1 MNDNSNNDNFEFNKG
16 ESEQAKTYENMS
28 GVSSEGNNFQGM
40 SSQPPEEKKGKAAK
54 IAIIATTAIVLI
66 IVAAFLL
73 IKSGLFLGN
82 QGKVEKAM
90 NNTLKSGRLAKSF
103 DGIPVLKNNKYTATL
118 DFVVDQISMNFTA
131 KKTKKKQAASFTMDM
146 GVSKIGMDARADGS
160 EFSLDIPVLDIL
172 FVYDY
177 KKENSAYFQELLDE
191 AGIDIDELLES
202 VDSSEASIDKE
213 LLEVIK
219 KEEKNLE
226 FVEIDKKEFEVNGKK
241 VSCDGYSVTIKKETI
256 KNVYEA
262 IDKSYQKDLGLDAYQ
277 DEFMDPTYGLE
288 EINSDVIMDFYIYDN
303 NIAAVVINVVDNDVF
318 TLELKGGEYP
328 TQNMMFT
335 SANEGLIF
343 EVKGETTGSK
353 EVTELIADNETLLK
367 LDYDNDLGDFELV
380 IYDSY
385 SDILAKGSIKSTKKE
400 FSFTIDELIYDD
412 ENIFYGNLK
421 IVEGAKIEDLD
432 TTSQKFDLNKLEEKD
447 MQAISEKLMN
457 FFMNPQF

>member
-16 ESEQAKTYENMS
+16 ESEQAKSYENMS
-28 GVSSEGNNFQGM
+28 GVSSEANNFQGM

-256 KNVYEA
+256 KNVYDA
-262 IDKSYQKDLGLDAYQ
+262 IMKSYQKDLGMDAYQ
-277 DEFMDPTYGLE
+277 DEFMDSTYDLE

-303 NIAAVVINVVDNDVF
+303 NIAAVVMNVVDNDVF

-328 TQNMMFT
+328 TQNMMF
-335 SANEGLIF
+335 SSSNEGLLF

-380 IYDSY
+380 TYDSY
-385 SDILAKGSIKSTKKE
+385 SDMLVKGSIKSTKKE
-400 FSFTIDELIYDD
+400 FSITIDELIYDD
-412 ENIFYGNLK
+412 ENIFYGNFK
-421 IVEGAKIEDLD
+421 VIEGAKIEDLD
-432 TTSQKFDLNKLEEKD
+432 TTSEKFDLNKLEESD
-447 MQAISEKLMN
+447 IQAISEKLMN
-457 FFMNPQF
+457 FFMNQQF